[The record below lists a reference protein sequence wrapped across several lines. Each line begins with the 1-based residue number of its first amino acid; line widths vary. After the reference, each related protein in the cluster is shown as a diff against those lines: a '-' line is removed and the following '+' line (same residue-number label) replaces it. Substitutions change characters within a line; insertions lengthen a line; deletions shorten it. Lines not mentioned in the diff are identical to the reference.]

1 MALKE
6 EAKQQLDNFMEFYGL
21 SQTDLACRM
30 RPPVEKQTVMRWF
43 DGSRT
48 PSIAYQQQLFDMS
61 DGQILLSS
69 WLTEEELAREE
80 ARAAWF
86 KKWKVQRKANGK
98 LAATGAA
105 GNGPRIL
112 DRVERPV
119 VDAVGRPVGN
129 LTGNPT
135 KAPPGKPT
143 EKPTGNHNKINEQ
156 KAIASKNSNGQTVVS
171 GHNGAGSVH
180 GAKSGEQANGA
191 RIPGSNGV
199 VIKIGIQSKTGIPAS
214 NEVGTTE
221 QPVKRKPGRPKGS
234 KNRPIVDVHAGS
246 NGVRDGSGGADAN
259 KTRAG
264 SRARSVRTSPAANS
278 KSGKSGE
285 SSESA
290 GGGEE
295 SGSNPGSI
303 PGASNATSSDTARMD
318 AGSAGGAAVEATAI
332 ESAIVET
339 VAVETAAVETTEP
352 TIEPRPSPHEESK
365 ASNQPAAVSVAAPAG
380 PIRKNHAECSS
391 DDPMTRRAMQ
401 RSGAIQFELVDHAG
415 VVLDCYQDVVQ
426 ARNAL
431 DSRIYPTSHAAR
443 CKFCWTEV
451 SVYTPPRPEITER
464 LARSVTEAQPRRA
477 ERDGRG
483 ERNGYERNGH
493 ERNGRGEINGRSER
507 DAARENIRLI
517 RERRESM
524 KEDFDVSE

>member
-112 DRVERPV
+112 DRVEKPV
-119 VDAVGRPVGN
+119 VGAVGRPVGN

-135 KAPPGKPT
+135 KAPAGKPT
-143 EKPTGNHNKINEQ
+143 EKPTGNTNKINEQ

-171 GHNGAGSVH
+171 GHNGTGSVH

-199 VIKIGIQSKTGIPAS
+199 VIKIGIQSKAGIPAS

-290 GGGEE
+290 EGGEE

-318 AGSAGGAAVEATAI
+318 AGSAGGAAVEATVI
-332 ESAIVET
+332 ETSAVET
-339 VAVETAAVETTEP
+339 VAVETTKP
-352 TIEPRPSPHEESK
+352 IIEPRPSPHEENK
-365 ASNQPAAVSVAAPAG
+365 ASDQPAAIAVPVAAPTG
-380 PIRKNHAECSS
+380 PVRKNHAECSS

-415 VVLDCYQDVVQ
+415 VVLGCYQDVVQ

-464 LARSVTEAQPRRA
+464 LARSVTEAQPRRT

-483 ERNGYERNGH
+483 ERNGH
-493 ERNGRGEINGRSER
+493 ERNGRSEINGRSER

-517 RERRESM
+517 RERREAM
-524 KEDFDVSE
+524 RVSEDLDVGE